1 MGLNGVLPTCRFLL
15 VCCGRCRNSDLRG
28 CCSSKARELT
38 CWVPTVCQ
46 ALLYMFYR
54 HYSKQMKSVC
64 DIPFKLMERNSIPVI
79 RRSFPPDPQE
89 GCAKVPGLSTVAKVN
104 HRKIS
109 VDRKL
114 QPTLG
119 LSLGMVILFYF
130 LRDHMFGAQL
140 SWMTTSRSF
149 LILHP
154 GTNVYGEGKTHSS
167 SSASLHLCWK
177 LPDSAWP
184 PSFSKPQKLPANHHC
199 LFTYLL
205 KENILGERRTW
216 TF

>member
-1 MGLNGVLPTCRFLL
+1 
-15 VCCGRCRNSDLRG
+15 
-28 CCSSKARELT
+28 
-38 CWVPTVCQ
+38 
-46 ALLYMFYR
+46 MFYR

-104 HRKIS
+104 HRKLS

-140 SWMTTSRSF
+140 S
-149 LILHP
+149 
-154 GTNVYGEGKTHSS
+154 
-167 SSASLHLCWK
+167 
-177 LPDSAWP
+177 
-184 PSFSKPQKLPANHHC
+184 
-199 LFTYLL
+199 
-205 KENILGERRTW
+205 
-216 TF
+216 

>member
-1 MGLNGVLPTCRFLL
+1 M
-15 VCCGRCRNSDLRG
+15 
-28 CCSSKARELT
+28 
-38 CWVPTVCQ
+38 CQ
-46 ALLYMFYR
+46 ALLYMFYK
-54 HYSKQMKSVC
+54 HYLKQMKSVC

-79 RRSFPPDPQE
+79 TRSSPPYPQE

-140 SWMTTSRSF
+140 S
-149 LILHP
+149 
-154 GTNVYGEGKTHSS
+154 
-167 SSASLHLCWK
+167 
-177 LPDSAWP
+177 
-184 PSFSKPQKLPANHHC
+184 
-199 LFTYLL
+199 
-205 KENILGERRTW
+205 
-216 TF
+216 